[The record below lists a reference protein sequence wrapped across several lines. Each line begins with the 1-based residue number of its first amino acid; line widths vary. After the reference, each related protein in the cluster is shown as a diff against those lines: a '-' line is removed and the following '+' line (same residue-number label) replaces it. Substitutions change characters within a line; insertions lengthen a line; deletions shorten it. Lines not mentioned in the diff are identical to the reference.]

1 MAGLDSP
8 PRRSWLRNF
17 TCADM
22 ISLTTGIFLVGP
34 SCQCKLRSLFDGWRD
49 RVGRDLHYSV
59 SVNGIWRISG

>member
-1 MAGLDSP
+1 
-8 PRRSWLRNF
+8 
-17 TCADM
+17 M